1 MIRELNVK
9 DFAIIEDLN
18 INFNNGMTVLTGETG
33 AGKSLIIDTISLLL
47 GSRADSDMIRYGK
60 SKAIVYGIFDYNN
73 ELDDLFE
80 SLSIPKNET
89 IKIVREITES
99 RNTIKVNDVNITL
112 TSLKQI
118 SKKLADIHVQNDT
131 YKLFNPD
138 EYLTFLDPKNDK
150 TFDKL
155 TDSYIKAL
163 YEYNNAYSVVDKIKK
178 NQKNATQKLDFLK
191 YEKEEIEA
199 LDLYIGIDDELN
211 EKVSRL
217 SNFDKISN
225 GLNSAYDVLNN
236 EMSSIDSLY
245 DAAKSLENISEYD
258 KDFKDMASKL
268 LDSYY
273 ISSEIK
279 DNIAKAIR
287 GLDFDQDE
295 LNLSIERL
303 NDINKAKDKYKM
315 SVEELLKH
323 LEEIT
328 LEIDMALNY
337 DEVLKEKENELKKS
351 FEKLKASS
359 IKLTEYRKKKSIE
372 LSKAIVKE
380 CVDLDLDSTKFEVKF
395 NDVDY
400 SDFYNK
406 AIFNDN
412 GVDIID
418 FYVSFN
424 SGEPLHSL
432 SKVASG
438 GEASRMMLA
447 LKTYLLNDNSISLEV
462 FDEIDTGV
470 SGKTALKIANK
481 MHNISKKIQ
490 VLCITH
496 LPQVAAKGDNHIYIY
511 KDIVDG
517 RTKTNFKYLE
527 NEERVEEIAKM
538 LSGDTISL
546 YALEHAKELISNK

>member
-18 INFNNGMTVLTGETG
+18 INFNLGMTVLTGETG

-47 GSRADSDMIRYGK
+47 GARADSDMIRYGK
-60 SKAIVYGIFDYNN
+60 SKAIVSGIFDYNESLN
-73 ELDDLFE
+73 DLFD
-80 SLSIPKNET
+80 SLSIPKLDT

-99 RNTIKVNDVNITL
+99 RNAIKVNDINITL

-118 SKKLADIHVQNDT
+118 AKRLADIHVQNDT
-131 YKLFNPD
+131 YKLFNQD
-138 EYLTFLDPKNDK
+138 EYLSFLDPKSDK
-150 TFDKL
+150 AFDKL
-155 TDSYIKAL
+155 MDSYIKAL
-163 YEYNNAYSVVDKIKK
+163 YEYNNSYSIVTKIKN
-178 NQKNATQKLDFLK
+178 NQKNANLKLDFLK
-191 YEKEEIEA
+191 YEKEEIEG

-225 GLNSAYDVLNN
+225 SLNQAYESLNS

-245 DAAKSLENISEYD
+245 DAAKYLEEIKEYD
-258 KDFKDMASKL
+258 KDFSDYSSKL

-287 GLDFDQDE
+287 NLDFDQDE
-295 LNLSIERL
+295 LNLAIEKL
-303 NDINKAKDKYKM
+303 NEINKAKDKYKM
-315 SVEELLKH
+315 SVEELIKH

-351 FEKLKASS
+351 FERLKNAS
-359 IKLTEYRKKKSIE
+359 IKLTEYRKKKSIG
-372 LSKAIVKE
+372 LSKAIVDE
-380 CVDLDLDSTKFEVKF
+380 CKDLDLDSTRLEVKF
-395 NDVDY
+395 NEVNYDDM
-400 SDFYNK
+400 YNK
-406 AIFNDN
+406 SIFLDN
-412 GVDIID
+412 GVDQID

-424 SGEPLHSL
+424 SGEPLHSI

-447 LKTYLLNDNSISLEV
+447 FKSYLLNDNSISLEV

-481 MHNISKKIQ
+481 MYNISKKIQ

-496 LPQVAAKGDNHIYIY
+496 LPQVAAKGDSHIYIY
-511 KDIVDG
+511 KDLVDG

-527 NEERVEEIAKM
+527 NNERIEEIAKM
-538 LSGDTISL
+538 LSGDSISI
-546 YALEHAKELISNK
+546 YALEHAKELIQNR

>member
-18 INFNNGMTVLTGETG
+18 INFNLGMTVLTGETG

-47 GSRADSDMIRYGK
+47 GARADSDMIRYGK
-60 SKAIVYGIFDYNN
+60 SKAIVSGIFDYNESLN
-73 ELDDLFE
+73 DLFD
-80 SLSIPKNET
+80 SLSIPKLDT

-99 RNTIKVNDVNITL
+99 RNAIKVNDINITL

-118 SKKLADIHVQNDT
+118 AKRLADIHVQNDT
-131 YKLFNPD
+131 YKLFNQD
-138 EYLTFLDPKNDK
+138 EYLSFLDPKSDK
-150 TFDKL
+150 AFDKL
-155 TDSYIKAL
+155 MDSYIKAL
-163 YEYNNAYSVVDKIKK
+163 YDYNNSYSIVTKIKN
-178 NQKNATQKLDFLK
+178 NQKNANLKLDFLK
-191 YEKEEIEA
+191 YEKKEIEG

-225 GLNSAYDVLNN
+225 SLNQAYESLNS

-245 DAAKSLENISEYD
+245 DAAKYLEEIKEYD
-258 KDFKDMASKL
+258 KDFSDYSSKL

-287 GLDFDQDE
+287 NLDFDQDE
-295 LNLSIERL
+295 LNLAIEKL
-303 NDINKAKDKYKM
+303 NEINKAKDKYKM
-315 SVEELLKH
+315 SVEELIKH

-351 FEKLKASS
+351 FEKLTNAS
-359 IKLTEYRKKKSIE
+359 IKLTEYRKKKALS
-372 LSKAIVKE
+372 LSKAIIQE
-380 CVDLDLDSTKFEVKF
+380 CKDLDLDSTKFEVKF
-395 NDVDY
+395 NDVKYD
-400 SDFYNK
+400 DMYNK
-406 AIFNDN
+406 SIFLDN
-412 GVDIID
+412 GVDQID

-424 SGEPLHSL
+424 SGEPLHSI

-447 LKTYLLNDNSISLEV
+447 FKSYLLNDNSISLEV

-481 MHNISKKIQ
+481 MYNISKKIQ

-496 LPQVAAKGDNHIYIY
+496 LPQVAAKGDSHIYIY
-511 KDIVDG
+511 KDLVDG

-527 NEERVEEIAKM
+527 HNERIEEIAKM
-538 LSGDTISL
+538 LSGDSISI
-546 YALEHAKELISNK
+546 YALEHAKELIQNR

>member
-18 INFNNGMTVLTGETG
+18 INFNLGMTVLTGETG

-47 GSRADSDMIRYGK
+47 GARADSDMIRYGK
-60 SKAIVYGIFDYNN
+60 SKAIVSGIFDYNESLN
-73 ELDDLFE
+73 DLFD
-80 SLSIPKNET
+80 SLSIPKLDT

-99 RNTIKVNDVNITL
+99 RNAIKVNDINITL

-118 SKKLADIHVQNDT
+118 AKRLADIHVQNDT
-131 YKLFNPD
+131 YKLFNQD
-138 EYLTFLDPKNDK
+138 EYLSFLDPKSDK
-150 TFDKL
+150 AFDKL
-155 TDSYIKAL
+155 MDSYIKAL
-163 YEYNNAYSVVDKIKK
+163 YEYNNSYSIVTKIKN
-178 NQKNATQKLDFLK
+178 NQKNANLKLDYLK
-191 YEKEEIEA
+191 YEKEEIEG

-225 GLNSAYDVLNN
+225 SLNQAYESLNS

-245 DAAKSLENISEYD
+245 DAAKYLEEIKEYD
-258 KDFKDMASKL
+258 KDFSDYSSKL

-287 GLDFDQDE
+287 NLDFDQDE
-295 LNLSIERL
+295 LNLAIEKL
-303 NDINKAKDKYKM
+303 NEINKAKDKYKM
-315 SVEELLKH
+315 SVEELIKH

-351 FEKLKASS
+351 FERLKNAS
-359 IKLTEYRKKKSIE
+359 IKLTEYRKKKSIG
-372 LSKAIVKE
+372 LSKAIVDE
-380 CVDLDLDSTKFEVKF
+380 CKDLDLDSTRLEVKF
-395 NDVDY
+395 NEVNYDDM
-400 SDFYNK
+400 YNK
-406 AIFNDN
+406 SIFLDN
-412 GVDIID
+412 GVDQID

-424 SGEPLHSL
+424 SGEPLHSI

-447 LKTYLLNDNSISLEV
+447 FKSYLLNDNSISLEV

-481 MHNISKKIQ
+481 MYNISKKIQ

-496 LPQVAAKGDNHIYIY
+496 LPQVAAKGDSHIYIY
-511 KDIVDG
+511 KDLVDG

-527 NEERVEEIAKM
+527 NNERIEEIAKM
-538 LSGDTISL
+538 LSGDSISI
-546 YALEHAKELISNK
+546 YALEHAKELIQNR

>member
-1 MIRELNVK
+1 M
-9 DFAIIEDLN
+9 
-18 INFNNGMTVLTGETG
+18 
-33 AGKSLIIDTISLLL
+33 
-47 GSRADSDMIRYGK
+47 
-60 SKAIVYGIFDYNN
+60 
-73 ELDDLFE
+73 
-80 SLSIPKNET
+80 
-89 IKIVREITES
+89 
-99 RNTIKVNDVNITL
+99 
-112 TSLKQI
+112 
-118 SKKLADIHVQNDT
+118 
-131 YKLFNPD
+131 
-138 EYLTFLDPKNDK
+138 
-150 TFDKL
+150 
-155 TDSYIKAL
+155 
-163 YEYNNAYSVVDKIKK
+163 
-178 NQKNATQKLDFLK
+178 K

-323 LEEIT
+323 FEEIT

-359 IKLTEYRKKKSIE
+359 IKLTEYRKKKAID
-372 LSKAIVKE
+372 LSRLIVKE

>member
-1 MIRELNVK
+1 MIRELSVK

-18 INFNNGMTVLTGETG
+18 INFNEGMTVLTGETG

-47 GSRADSDMIRYGK
+47 GQRADSDMIRYGK
-60 SKAIVYGIFDYNN
+60 SKAIVSGLFDYNEALN
-73 ELDDLFE
+73 DLFE
-80 SLSIPKNET
+80 SLSIPKNNI

-99 RNTIKVNDVNITL
+99 RNAIKVNDINITL

-118 SKKLADIHVQNDT
+118 AKRLADIHVQNDT
-131 YKLFNPD
+131 YKLFNQE
-138 EYLTFLDPKNDK
+138 EYLSFLDPKSDK
-150 TFDKL
+150 NFDKL
-155 TDSYIKAL
+155 IDSYIKSL
-163 YEYNNAYSVVDKIKK
+163 YDYNNAYSMVDKIKK
-178 NQKNATQKLDFLK
+178 TQKSATEKLDFLK
-191 YEKEEIEA
+191 YEKEEIES
-199 LDLYIGIDDELN
+199 LDLYLGIDEELN
-211 EKVSRL
+211 EKIARL

-225 GLNSAYDVLNN
+225 SLNLAYESLNG
-236 EMSSIDSLY
+236 EMSSIDNLY

-258 KDFKDMASKL
+258 KDYSDMASKL

-295 LNLSIERL
+295 LNLAIEKL
-303 NDINKAKDKYKM
+303 NEINKAKDKYKM

-337 DEVLKEKENELKKS
+337 DEVLKEKEDVLKKAY
-351 FEKLKASS
+351 EKLKNNS
-359 IKLTEYRKKKSIE
+359 IKLTEFRKKKALE
-372 LSKAIVKE
+372 LSKAIVAE
-380 CVDLDLDSTKFEVKF
+380 CKDLDLESTKFEVKF
-395 NDVDY
+395 NDCNFD
-400 SDFYNK
+400 DIYNK
-406 AIFNDN
+406 SIFNEN
-412 GVDIID
+412 GVDVID

-424 SGEPLHSL
+424 SGEPLHSI

-447 LKTYLLNDNSISLEV
+447 FKSILLNDNSISLEV

-470 SGKTALKIANK
+470 SGKTATKIANK
-481 MHNISKKIQ
+481 MYNISKKIQ

-496 LPQVAAKGDNHIYIY
+496 LPQVAAKGDSHIYIF
-511 KDIVDG
+511 KDIEDG

-538 LSGDTISL
+538 LSGDSISL
-546 YALEHAKELISNK
+546 YALEHAKELLQK

>member
-18 INFNNGMTVLTGETG
+18 INFNLGMTVLTGETG

-47 GSRADSDMIRYGK
+47 GARADSDMIRYGK
-60 SKAIVYGIFDYNN
+60 SKAIVSGIFDYNESLN
-73 ELDDLFE
+73 DLFD
-80 SLSIPKNET
+80 SLSIPKLDT

-99 RNTIKVNDVNITL
+99 RNAIKVNDINITL

-118 SKKLADIHVQNDT
+118 AKRLADIHVQNDT
-131 YKLFNPD
+131 YKLFNQE
-138 EYLTFLDPKNDK
+138 EYLSFLDPKSDK
-150 TFDKL
+150 AFDKL
-155 TDSYIKAL
+155 MDTYIKAL
-163 YEYNNAYSVVDKIKK
+163 YDYNNSYSIVTKIKN
-178 NQKNATQKLDFLK
+178 NQKNANLKLDFLK
-191 YEKEEIEA
+191 YEKEEIEG

-225 GLNSAYDVLNN
+225 SLNQAYESLNS

-245 DAAKSLENISEYD
+245 DAAKYLEEIKEYD
-258 KDFKDMASKL
+258 KDFSDYSSKL

-287 GLDFDQDE
+287 NLDFDQDE
-295 LNLSIERL
+295 LNLAIEKL
-303 NDINKAKDKYKM
+303 NEINKAKDKYKM
-315 SVEELLKH
+315 SVEELIKH

-351 FEKLKASS
+351 FERLKNAS
-359 IKLTEYRKKKSIE
+359 IKLTEYRKKKAIG
-372 LSKAIVKE
+372 LSKAIVDE
-380 CVDLDLDSTKFEVKF
+380 CKDLDLDSTRFEVKF
-395 NDVDY
+395 NEVNYDDM
-400 SDFYNK
+400 YNK
-406 AIFNDN
+406 SIFLDN
-412 GVDIID
+412 GVDQID

-424 SGEPLHSL
+424 SGEPLHSI

-447 LKTYLLNDNSISLEV
+447 FKSYLLNDNSISLEV

-481 MHNISKKIQ
+481 MYNISKKIQ

-496 LPQVAAKGDNHIYIY
+496 LPQVAAKGDSHIYIY
-511 KDIVDG
+511 KDLVDG

-527 NEERVEEIAKM
+527 DNERIEEIAKM
-538 LSGDTISL
+538 LSGDSISI
-546 YALEHAKELISNK
+546 YALEHAKELIQNR

>member
-18 INFNNGMTVLTGETG
+18 INFNLGMTVLTGETG

-47 GSRADSDMIRYGK
+47 GARADSDMIRYGK
-60 SKAIVYGIFDYNN
+60 SKAIVSGIFDYNESLN
-73 ELDDLFE
+73 DLFD
-80 SLSIPKNET
+80 SLSIPKLDT

-99 RNTIKVNDVNITL
+99 RNAIKVNDINITL

-118 SKKLADIHVQNDT
+118 AKRLADIHVQNDT
-131 YKLFNPD
+131 YKLFNQE
-138 EYLTFLDPKNDK
+138 EYLSFLDPKSDK
-150 TFDKL
+150 AFDKL
-155 TDSYIKAL
+155 MDTYIKAL
-163 YEYNNAYSVVDKIKK
+163 YDYNNSYSIVTKIKN
-178 NQKNATQKLDFLK
+178 NQKNANLKLDFLK
-191 YEKEEIEA
+191 YEKEEIEG

-225 GLNSAYDVLNN
+225 SLNQAYESLNS

-245 DAAKSLENISEYD
+245 DAAKYLEEIKEYD
-258 KDFKDMASKL
+258 KDFSDYSSKL

-287 GLDFDQDE
+287 NLDFDQDE
-295 LNLSIERL
+295 LNLAIEKL
-303 NDINKAKDKYKM
+303 NEINKAKDKYKM
-315 SVEELLKH
+315 SVEELIKH

-351 FEKLKASS
+351 FERLKNAS
-359 IKLTEYRKKKSIE
+359 IKLTEYRKKKANV
-372 LSKAIVKE
+372 LSKAIVDE
-380 CVDLDLDSTKFEVKF
+380 CKDLDLDSTRFEVKF
-395 NDVDY
+395 NEVNYDDM
-400 SDFYNK
+400 YNK
-406 AIFNDN
+406 SIFLDN
-412 GVDIID
+412 GVDQID

-424 SGEPLHSL
+424 SGEPLHSI

-447 LKTYLLNDNSISLEV
+447 FKSYLLNDNSISLEV

-481 MHNISKKIQ
+481 MYNISKKIQ

-496 LPQVAAKGDNHIYIY
+496 LPQVAAKGDSHIYIY
-511 KDIVDG
+511 KDLVDG

-527 NEERVEEIAKM
+527 DNERIEEIAKM
-538 LSGDTISL
+538 LSGDSISI
-546 YALEHAKELISNK
+546 YALEHAKELIQNR